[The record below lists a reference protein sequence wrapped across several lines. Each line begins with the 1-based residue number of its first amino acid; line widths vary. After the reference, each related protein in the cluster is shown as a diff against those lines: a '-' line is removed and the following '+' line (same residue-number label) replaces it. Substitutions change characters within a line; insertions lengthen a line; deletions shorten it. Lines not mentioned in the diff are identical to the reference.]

1 LTLASKDLM
10 CVKLVQEISL
20 SNLLRKTADYL
31 QVQDNP
37 YFESDKL
44 STSNGSPKLLWSP

>member
-1 LTLASKDLM
+1 M
-10 CVKLVQEISL
+10 CVKLAQEIPFSIF
-20 SNLLRKTADYL
+20 LRETADYL

-44 STSNGSPKLLWSP
+44 STGNGSPKLE